1 MPDSFAYRER
11 PAATPRDPLHPA
23 LITVIQNRL
32 LEEGAH
38 LADGSRLETS
48 ANGVSWRLQSGGS
61 SCRGHRRPVRRRQL
75 HCLDG
80 HEGRVSAV
88 TVSLAGTVISE

>member
-48 ANGVSWRLQSGGS
+48 ANGVSWRLQAAARRAEGIDDLYVVGS
-61 SCRGHRRPVRRRQL
+61 CIASMAM
-75 HCLDG
+75 
-80 HEGRVSAV
+80 RV
-88 TVSLAGTVISE
+88 GYQR